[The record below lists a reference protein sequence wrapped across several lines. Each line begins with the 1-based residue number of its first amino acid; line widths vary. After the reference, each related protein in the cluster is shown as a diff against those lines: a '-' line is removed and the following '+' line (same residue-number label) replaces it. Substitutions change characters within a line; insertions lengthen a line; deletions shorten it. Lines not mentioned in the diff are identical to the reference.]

1 MTNLIILVGVLNKI
15 VLVSFRFLVV
25 WTHHHCETCHSNILY
40 YNFVHRIHICLL
52 ANVYVYTVVSD
63 TESKHQDGP
72 DVYVNI
78 TSHKVKLLFEMIPG
92 LKTSNFVGELYRSI
106 ERKYRQ

>member
-1 MTNLIILVGVLNKI
+1 MCTLI
-15 VLVSFRFLVV
+15 
-25 WTHHHCETCHSNILY
+25 
-40 YNFVHRIHICLL
+40 NF
-52 ANVYVYTVVSD
+52 VSD

-92 LKTSNFVGELYRSI
+92 MKTSNFVGELYRSI
-106 ERKYRQ
+106 ERKYVSECFPT